1 MGEGRSTEEVWA
13 QLAAPFPPH
22 EIKWRVGS
30 TTQKKDKGMMLAY
43 IDARCV
49 MDRLDSVL
57 GPGLWQS
64 EMTMCHDG
72 RTSCT
77 ISVLV
82 HSDLAPPTWIK
93 RTDIAG
99 ATDMEGA
106 KGGAS
111 DSLKRAAVQLG
122 VGRYLYHLDS
132 PWVEIVARGKSHVM
146 AKGQQHILDAV
157 LAKVGVSAAP
167 VGPQPDVPDPDAC
180 DPAADQGG
188 GGTEEPAKGPAK
200 FIDAETKKALYRGNF
215 QALEAV
221 GHSEGAVKSMDNK
234 AKFAPLNY
242 AVAAA
247 GCSRVDELYEEQ
259 IGFVKGAI
267 REWIR
272 ETKEAM
278 AQGDP
283 PSDDGE
289 DMGF

>member
-1 MGEGRSTEEVWA
+1 MTEV
-13 QLAAPFPPH
+13 
-22 EIKWRVGS
+22 
-30 TTQKKDKGMMLAY
+30 T
-43 IDARCV
+43 
-49 MDRLDSVL
+49 
-57 GPGLWQS
+57 
-64 EMTMCHDG
+64 
-72 RTSCT
+72 
-77 ISVLV
+77 
-82 HSDLAPPTWIK
+82 PPTWIK

-146 AKGQQHILDAV
+146 AKGQKHILDAV
-157 LAKVGVSAAP
+157 LAKVRVSAAP

-188 GGTEEPAKGPAK
+188 GGTEPAKGPAII
-200 FIDAETKKALYRGNF
+200 IDADTKKALYRGNF

-221 GHSEGAVKSMDNK
+221 GHSEGAVEAMDNK
-234 AKFAPLNY
+234 GKFAPLNY

-247 GCSRVDELYEEQ
+247 GCNRVDDLYEDQ
-259 IGFVKGAI
+259 VDFVKNAI

-278 AQGDP
+278 AASGP
-283 PSDDGE
+283 PDAAHEEPHPDD
-289 DMGF
+289 DLF